1 MKSVTKVDDKTGD
14 ETGGELGDETDD
26 KIGDEIGDKPENPAT
41 KSTIKQT
48 KINDLMIKY
57 RNENLK

>member
-14 ETGGELGDETDD
+14 ETGGEL
-26 KIGDEIGDKPENPAT
+26 GDEIGDKPENPAT